1 MSLLWQIG
9 HVLKDVGRNIQYR
22 FEGAVLDL
30 NDFARALSGP
40 PGGAIRDDVP
50 DLLASMASFER
61 MLRLLEEKRPWPD
74 ESLHLEG
81 DEEFDVWRDWP
92 ISIRGGTMAATPV
105 L

>member
-1 MSLLWQIG
+1 MSLLSQIG
-9 HVLKDVGRNIQYR
+9 HFLKDVGRDIQYR
-22 FEGAVLDL
+22 FEGAVLDF
-30 NDFARALSGP
+30 NDFARSLSGSR
-40 PGGAIRDDVP
+40 GETLVDDAP

-81 DEEFDVWRDWP
+81 DEEFDIWRDWP
-92 ISIRGGTMAATPV
+92 ISICGGTMAPTPA